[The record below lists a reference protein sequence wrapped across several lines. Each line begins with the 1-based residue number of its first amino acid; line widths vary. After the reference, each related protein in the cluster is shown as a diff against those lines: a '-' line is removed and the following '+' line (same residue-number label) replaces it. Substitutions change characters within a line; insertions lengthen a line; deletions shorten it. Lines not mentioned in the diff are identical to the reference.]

1 MFLLPTKIFL
11 NIINPMKNLKLKLL
25 PILSIFFL
33 TILCF
38 YNSLAGDFVLDDAFT
53 IVNHELIKSL
63 TTIPKLFTSNY
74 WGDLY
79 PTGLYRPLTSLTYAF
94 NYAMAGL
101 NPWGYHLVNL
111 LFHAFNSLIIY
122 WLVKSY
128 TSKDTLALF
137 TALIFTVHPIHTE
150 AVSNISGRAELLT
163 ATFALLSWASYYL
176 SKENFR
182 YYFLSLLFYFFSL
195 IAKESG
201 ITLIGVLVLSDL
213 CKYWPS
219 WPIKKLLKGY
229 LGYLA
234 VAGVYI
240 AIRIYILNN
249 LGMPDT
255 WVYWRGI
262 GFSTRFYTMSLAF
275 IKYFQLLIWPSDL
288 VGDYDF
294 SQIPK
299 TSSPNLWVILSLL
312 TIMIIL
318 STGIYLLW
326 KERLTAFAI
335 LFFFVT
341 ISIVSNIFI
350 PTGIIMAERLLYFPS
365 ISICLLSATG
375 LYWLYSKENKLKYL
389 AVFFLTIIIIASVI
403 RTYYRNIDW
412 LSSRNYTESLV
423 RVAPRNIK
431 GLGAIALTYAGEG
444 KYLEAE
450 KLLLQAIEIAPE
462 KATPKGMLGHV
473 YYLQD
478 RYDDAIPMIK
488 KAIEIFPDEDPSQN
502 YLYIDLS
509 RIYQKRKEY
518 KLAIEAMQ
526 QAILLSQPDA
536 LLHQELA
543 TLFFET
549 NDLAN
554 AKIELEKA
562 VSINPALAEPHYN
575 LGILLNTLNQP
586 QAAFQHFHL
595 ATELEP
601 NNAIARNWYGK
612 ALLGQGNFAQ
622 AINEFTEVLKL
633 LTPKD
638 SLEAEIYNNLG
649 VAYSQMQRYNEARKS
664 FEKALSIDPNYI
676 NATKNLARLNELK
689 AN

>member
-1 MFLLPTKIFL
+1 
-11 NIINPMKNLKLKLL
+11 MKNLKIKFL
-25 PILSIFFL
+25 PILLIFLL
-33 TILCF
+33 TTLCF

-53 IVNHELIKSL
+53 IVNHPLIKSL
-63 TTIPKLFTSNY
+63 TTIPKLFASNY

-94 NYAMAGL
+94 NYAIAGL
-101 NPWGYHLVNL
+101 DPWGYHLVNL
-111 LFHAFNSLIIY
+111 LLHAFNSLVIY
-122 WLVKSY
+122 WLVKRY

-137 TALIFTVHPIHTE
+137 TALVFTVHPIHTE

-182 YYFLSLLFYFFSL
+182 YYLLSLLFYFFSL

-201 ITLIGVLVLSDL
+201 ITLIGVLMLSDI

-219 WPIKKLLKGY
+219 LPTKKLLKGY
-229 LGYLA
+229 SGYLA

-262 GFSTRFYTMSLAF
+262 DFSTRFYTMSLAF

-299 TSSPNLWVILSLL
+299 TSSPNLWVISSLL
-312 TIMIIL
+312 IIL
-318 STGIYLLW
+318 IVLSIGIYLLW

-341 ISIVSNIFI
+341 ISIVSNIAI

-365 ISICLLSATG
+365 ISICLLLATG

-389 AVFFLTIIIIASVI
+389 AIFFLSIIIIASVI

-431 GLGAIALTYAGEG
+431 GLGSMALTYAAEG

-450 KLLLQAIEIAPE
+450 TLLLKAIEIAPD

-473 YYLQD
+473 YYLQGH
-478 RYDDAIPMIK
+478 YDKAIPLIK
-488 KAIEIFPDEDPSQN
+488 KAIEIFPDNDPSQN

-509 RIYQKRKEY
+509 RIYQKHKEY
-518 KLAIEAMQ
+518 NLAIEAMQ
-526 QAILLSQPDA
+526 QAIRLSQPDA

-543 TLFFET
+543 TMCFEI

-554 AKIELEKA
+554 AKLELEKA

-575 LGILLNTLNQP
+575 LGILLNMLNQP
-586 QAAFQHFHL
+586 QIAFQHFHL

-612 ALLGQGNFAQ
+612 ALLGQGKFAE
-622 AINEFTEVLKL
+622 AISVFTETLKL
-633 LTPKD
+633 LKPKD
-638 SLEAEIYNNLG
+638 NLEAEVYNNLG
-649 VAYSQMQRYNEARKS
+649 VAYSQMQRYNEARQA
-664 FEKALSIDPNYI
+664 FEKALSIDPNYT
-676 NATKNLARLNELK
+676 NATKNLARLDELK
-689 AN
+689 TN